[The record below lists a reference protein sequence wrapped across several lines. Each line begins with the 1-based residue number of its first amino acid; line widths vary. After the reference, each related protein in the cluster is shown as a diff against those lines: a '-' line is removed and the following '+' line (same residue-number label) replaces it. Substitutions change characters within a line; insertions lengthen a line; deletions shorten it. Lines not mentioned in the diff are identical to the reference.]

1 MTGVYETI
9 KQINKQKEDANEV
22 LSSATFNEVM
32 GEVVAQVKSDIN
44 QMVSENKIAY
54 NRTLKSFSFKAT
66 DDIFLLTN
74 K

>member
-54 NRTLKSFSFKAT
+54 NRTLKGFSFKAT
-66 DDIFLLTN
+66 DDIFFTN
-74 K
+74 